1 MPLGTLDQS
10 PPAFFKQGATPLNK
24 LIFFGSL
31 SVLMMFCDVRWQLT
45 QPLRSVFS
53 LVLAPIQWL
62 AQQPS
67 VINESVQDF
76 FENKS
81 VAQQHEAIAKRALLE
96 QSLHVGQVDQL
107 KLENR
112 QLRELLNLKAR
123 VNTQALAAE
132 AIYDAQDP
140 FTRRVILDKGSLSG
154 VKLSSPIMDEQGVV
168 GQITRVY
175 PLVSEA
181 TLIID
186 REQSIPV
193 LNNRTGARG
202 VAFGESGGAPLLE
215 LRYMAANSDIQEGD
229 VLSTSGVDG
238 VYPPGVPVAKVIK
251 IERSPDSIFARI
263 LCKPTGRAQGVR
275 FVMVLD
281 PVGFDLPKRPEP
293 ENDKPIGAAKAGLS
307 SAVSNT
313 APSSVKPLIPNNA
326 SSGADATPAPAEKL
340 NSTPETK
347 AEGKR

>member
-1 MPLGTLDQS
+1 MPLGTLNHS
-10 PPAFFKQGATPLNK
+10 PPPFFKQGATPLNK

-31 SVLMMFCDVRWQLT
+31 SILMMFCDVRWQLT

-53 LVLAPIQWL
+53 VALAPIQWL
-62 AQQPS
+62 AQQPG
-67 VINESVQDF
+67 VINESIQDF

-96 QSLHVGQVDQL
+96 QALHAGQVDQL
-107 KLENR
+107 SLENR
-112 QLRELLNLKAR
+112 QLRELLNLKGR
-123 VNTQALAAE
+123 VSTKAQAAE
-132 AIYDAQDP
+132 AIYDAADP

-154 VKLSSPIMDEQGVV
+154 VQLSSPIMDEQGVV

-186 REQSIPV
+186 REHSIPV

-251 IERSPDSIFARI
+251 IERSADSMFARI
-263 LCKPTGRAQGVR
+263 LCQPTGRAQGVR

-293 ENDKPIGAAKAGLS
+293 ENTKPIGAAKAGMS

-313 APSSVKPLIPNNA
+313 APPSVKA
-326 SSGADATPAPAEKL
+326 PAPA
-340 NSTPETK
+340 NASPTPSPAPSPAPSAAPEPK
-347 AEGKR
+347 VEVKR